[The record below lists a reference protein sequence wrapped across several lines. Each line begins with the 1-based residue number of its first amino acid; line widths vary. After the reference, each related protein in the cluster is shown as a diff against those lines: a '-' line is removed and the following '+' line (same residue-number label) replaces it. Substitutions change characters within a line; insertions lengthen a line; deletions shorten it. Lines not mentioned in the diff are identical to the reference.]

1 MFKEIKVRIL
11 IATEKPFAKQAIS
24 EMHKKIKASK
34 NEMVLL
40 ENYTSSD
47 EMIQAATECD
57 ALIIRSDKVTD
68 EVLTKASR
76 VQIVVRAGAG
86 YDNVDLESA
95 KQNKVVVMNTP
106 GQNSNAVAELVLGFC
121 IFAYRNFFGGSGGRE
136 LQGKKFGV
144 QGYGNIASI
153 LTKKGKTLGMEVY
166 AHSRHSQ
173 RAIADGAIFIE
184 NVSSFYS
191 TCDIVS
197 LHLPSNSQTN
207 SSIGFELL
215 SKMPSNGLL
224 INSARKE
231 IVNEDELLQV
241 MEQKR
246 EFKYFADIA
255 PTKAEIFRSRF
266 GDRFFSPPKK
276 MGAQTAEANI
286 NAGVAAVEQ
295 IVKYFESGDRTFQ
308 VN

>member
-1 MFKEIKVRIL
+1 MRIL
-11 IATEKPFAKQAIS
+11 IATEKPFARQAIS
-24 EMHKKIKASK
+24 EMQKKIKASK

-40 ENYTSSD
+40 ENYTSTGDFIAS
-47 EMIQAATECD
+47 ASACD
-57 ALIIRSDKVTD
+57 AMIIRSDKITN

-76 VQIVVRAGAG
+76 LQIVVRAGAG

-121 IFAYRNFFGGSGGRE
+121 IFAYRNFFGGGSGRE

-173 RAIADGAIFIE
+173 RAIADGAIFVE
-184 NVSSFYS
+184 NAVSFYS

-215 SKMPSNGLL
+215 SRMPCNGLL
-224 INSARKE
+224 VNSARKE
-231 IVNEDELLQV
+231 IVDEDELLQV

-255 PTKAEIFRSRF
+255 PTKVEIFRSRF